1 LLYVWVMRKI
11 EITEEEYKQI
21 AYALHFTS
29 CSDAKPARYDKFDW
43 DFANLRHRKFDEV
56 GSFNDI
62 D

>member
-1 LLYVWVMRKI
+1 MRKI

-29 CSDAKPARYDKFDW
+29 YSDAKPARYDKFDW